1 LKQQVSQKYQSHV
14 EASIAGYLF
23 LRLFNPAIVVP
34 DGVDIKPAGG
44 ESIDRVKY
52 ATQHILSV

>member
-1 LKQQVSQKYQSHV
+1 LKQQVSQRYQGHV
-14 EASIAGYLF
+14 EAAIAGYLF

-44 ESIDRVKY
+44 KNFANKHFRS
-52 ATQHILSV
+52 S